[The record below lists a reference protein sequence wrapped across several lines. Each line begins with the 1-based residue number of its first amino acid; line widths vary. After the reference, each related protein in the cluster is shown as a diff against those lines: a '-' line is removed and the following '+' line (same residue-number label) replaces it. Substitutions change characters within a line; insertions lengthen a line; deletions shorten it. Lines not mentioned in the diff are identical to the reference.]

1 MTSRITTHV
10 LDTSTG
16 HPAAGIPV
24 SLQVRGDLEWEELG
38 TATTDADGRVPV
50 LGPQALAAGDYRL
63 EFATGA
69 YFAAADTP
77 SFFPTVTVTFTVAD
91 QEHYHVPLLISPF
104 AYSTYRG
111 S

>member
-16 HPAAGIPV
+16 RPAPGIPV
-24 SLQVRGDLEWEELG
+24 SLQIRGDLDWEELG
-38 TATTDADGRVPV
+38 TGTTDADGRIPD
-50 LGPQALAAGDYRL
+50 LGPQDLPSGSYRL
-63 EFATGA
+63 EFATET
-69 YFAAADTP
+69 YFAAAGTP
-77 SFFPTVTVTFTVAD
+77 SFFPSVTVTFTVAE

>member
-16 HPAAGIPV
+16 RPAPGIPV
-24 SLQVRGDLEWEELG
+24 SLQIRGDLDWEELG
-38 TATTDADGRVPV
+38 TGTTDADGRIPD
-50 LGPQALAAGDYRL
+50 LGPQDLPSGSYRL
-63 EFATGA
+63 EFATET
-69 YFAAADTP
+69 YFAAAGTP
-77 SFFPTVTVTFTVAD
+77 SFFPSVTVTFTVAE
-91 QEHYHVPLLISPF
+91 QERYHVPLLISPF